1 MTEYI
6 NWNGKIVEKDNFHI
20 SPDNRSFRYGD
31 GFFETMKIVDRN
43 ILLAGFHITRFF
55 ASLQLLSFDVPALFT
70 PEYITTQVQNLVI
83 KNNHPSRARVRL
95 TVYRGNGGLYD
106 PENHY
111 PNFVIQ
117 SWSLTE
123 ISSELNTEGL
133 DIDIYTQAR
142 KVSDSFS
149 MVKSNNYL
157 PYAMAAIWAKK
168 NKLNDCLLLNP
179 YDNICDSTI
188 ANIFIV
194 QNQLI
199 KTPAI
204 AEGCVNGVA
213 RSYLIDRC
221 KKDNIAISE
230 TTISAQDILHASEVF
245 LTNAVAGIKWVKQLG
260 EQTYDHP
267 FVALKLHNDYM
278 KTRK

>member
-1 MTEYI
+1 MS
-6 NWNGKIVEKDNFHI
+6 H
-20 SPDNRSFRYGD
+20 
-31 GFFETMKIVDRN
+31 
-43 ILLAGFHITRFF
+43 
-55 ASLQLLSFDVPALFT
+55 
-70 PEYITTQVQNLVI
+70 
-83 KNNHPSRARVRL
+83 
-95 TVYRGNGGLYD
+95 
-106 PENHY
+106 
-111 PNFVIQ
+111 
-117 SWSLTE
+117 
-123 ISSELNTEGL
+123 ELNTEGL

-157 PYAMAAIWAKK
+157 PYAMAAIWTKK

-194 QNQLI
+194 QNNLI

-221 KKDNIAISE
+221 KKDNIVISE

-245 LTNAVAGIKWVKQLG
+245 LTNAVAGIKWVKKLG
-260 EQTYDHP
+260 EQTYNKP
-267 FVALKLHNDYM
+267 FVALQLHNDYM

>member
-6 NWNGKIVEKDNFHI
+6 NWNGKIVEKDKFHI

-31 GFFETMKIVDRN
+31 GFFETMKIVDGN
-43 ILLAGFHITRFF
+43 ILLSGLHITRFF
-55 ASLQLLSFDVPALFT
+55 SSLQLLSFDVPALFT
-70 PEYITTQVQNLVI
+70 PEHITTQVQNLVI
-83 KNNHPSRARVRL
+83 KNNHTSRARVRL
-95 TVYRGNGGLYD
+95 TVYRGDGSLYD
-106 PENHY
+106 SENHY

-117 SWSLTE
+117 SWPLPE
-123 ISSELNTEGL
+123 INSELNTEGL

-157 PYAMAAIWAKK
+157 PYAMAAIWGKK

-194 QNQLI
+194 QNNLI

-204 AEGCVNGVA
+204 AEGCINGVA
-213 RSYLIDRC
+213 RSYLIERC

-260 EQTYDHP
+260 EQTYNHP
-267 FVALKLHNDYM
+267 LVALQLHNDYM

>member
-1 MTEYI
+1 MAEYI
-6 NWNGKIVEKDNFHI
+6 NWNGKIVDKDTFHI

-31 GFFETMKIVDRN
+31 GFFETLKIMDGN
-43 ILLAGFHITRFF
+43 ILIFSFHIARFF
-55 ASLQLLSFDVPALFT
+55 FSLQQLSFDVPALFT

-83 KNNHPSRARVRL
+83 KNKHSSLARVRL
-95 TVYRGNGGLYD
+95 MVYRGNGGLYD
-106 PENHY
+106 PENHR

-117 SWSLTE
+117 SQPLFDPSN
-123 ISSELNTEGL
+123 ELNINGL
-133 DIDIYTQAR
+133 DIDIYTEAR
-142 KVSDSFS
+142 KAVDSFS

-157 PYAMAAIWAKK
+157 PYAMGALWAKK

-194 QNQLI
+194 QNNLI

-204 AEGCVNGVA
+204 TEGCVKGVA
-213 RSYLIDRC
+213 RSYLLECC

-230 TTISAQDILHASEVF
+230 TTISAYDILSASEAF
-245 LTNAVAGIKWVKQLG
+245 LTNAITGIRWVKQLG
-260 EQTYDHP
+260 KKTYSSHS
-267 FVALKLHNDYM
+267 VASQLHNDYM
-278 KTRK
+278 KDRK

>member
-1 MTEYI
+1 MTRYI
-6 NWNGKIVEKDNFHI
+6 NWNGKIVEKDHFHI

-31 GFFETMKIVDRN
+31 GFFETMKIVDGN
-43 ILLAGFHITRFF
+43 ILLADFHITRFF
-55 ASLQLLSFDVPALFT
+55 SSLQLLSFDVPALFT

-83 KNNHPSRARVRL
+83 KNNHTSRARVRL
-95 TVYRGNGGLYD
+95 TVYRSDGGLYD

-117 SWSLTE
+117 SWSLQE
-123 ISSELNTEGL
+123 VSSELNTDGL
-133 DIDIYTQAR
+133 DIDIYIQAR

-194 QNQLI
+194 QNNLI

-213 RSYLIDRC
+213 RSYLIDCC
-221 KKDNIAISE
+221 KKDNIVISE

-260 EQTYDHP
+260 EQTYNRP
-267 FVALKLHNDYM
+267 SVALQLHNDYM

>member
-31 GFFETMKIVDRN
+31 GFFETMKIVDGN

-70 PEYITTQVQNLVI
+70 PEYITTQVQNLVL
-83 KNNHPSRARVRL
+83 KNKHASRARVRL

-117 SWSLTE
+117 SWPLSE
-123 ISSELNTEGL
+123 ISSELNRDGL

-194 QNQLI
+194 QNNLI

-230 TTISAQDILHASEVF
+230 TTISAQDLLHASEVF

-260 EQTYDHP
+260 EQTYNEP
-267 FVALKLHNDYM
+267 FVALQLHNDYM